1 MIHIVAEKTNTAS
14 KLCKRHGTDIRS
26 CCNWTSVLCHLH
38 TTTKLCCQIREI
50 ILIEGDGLIDMVIA
64 CNQRIVSNMAKYI
77 VGVWLNL
84 SNSLIPWRLAVTA
97 HNRKKTACHSAA
109 PTSCRIKWQ
118 IKTNLSCHSGE
129 CTHMLFALLTSITA
143 DMTILIFDLGS
154 DYWATILTQIPF
166 YLLVNLLPIA
176 SHIGKISR
184 IIAS

>member
-1 MIHIVAEKTNTAS
+1 M
-14 KLCKRHGTDIRS
+14 
-26 CCNWTSVLCHLH
+26 LCHLY

-50 ILIEGDGLIDMVIA
+50 VLIKGDSLIDMVIT

-84 SNSLIPWRLAVTA
+84 SNSLIPWCLAVTT
-97 HNRKKTACHSAA
+97 HHRKKTACHSAA
-109 PTSCRIKWQ
+109 PTSCRVQWQ
-118 IKTNLSCHSGE
+118 IKSNLSCHSGE
-129 CTHMLFALLTSITA
+129 GTHMLFPLFSTIAT
-143 DMTILIFDLGS
+143 DMAVLIFNLGS
-154 DYWATILTQIPF
+154 NYWATILAQIPF